1 MPESS
6 VLQAVILAGG
16 QGTRLRARLG
26 DLPKPLVDV
35 DGVPL
40 LQRQLEALRG
50 QGFADVVVLVN
61 HRAEA
66 IRAFAR
72 AHDNFGLRLRIIDDG
87 EPLGTSGAVMAV
99 LDQLAERFLV
109 LYGDTLLDVDFGRMV
124 AAHAKSGADATLF
137 VHPNDHP
144 HDSDLVELDESGWIT
159 AFHKYPHASGTLYR
173 NLVNAAL
180 CVLERGS
187 LEPFRGKPG
196 PRDFSKQTF
205 PAMLAAG
212 SKLHGYVSLE
222 YIKDIGT
229 PARLD
234 QAVADLRSGRIARS
248 RHSSL
253 KKAIFL
259 DRDGT
264 LNVEVNR
271 VRHPDQ
277 LQLLPGVA
285 AAIRRL
291 NQGEY
296 RCVMVSNQPVIARG
310 DCTLAELARIHAKLD
325 TLLGLEG
332 AFLDAIYFC
341 PHHPDGGYPGE
352 VAILKRHCDCRKP
365 ETGMIKRAVLDMNID
380 LSRSWLVGDTTSDI
394 ETARRAG
401 LRSILVHTGYGGLD
415 GKYAAVADF
424 EAADLTEAAHIVL
437 RQP

>member
-1 MPESS
+1 MLEGS
-6 VLQAVILAGG
+6 VFQAVILAGG
-16 QGTRLRARLG
+16 QGTRLRARLRN
-26 DLPKPLVDV
+26 LPKPLVDV

-40 LQRQLEALRG
+40 LQRQLESLRG

-72 AHDNFGLRLRIIDDG
+72 AHDDFGLRLRIIDDG

-109 LYGDTLLDVDFGRMV
+109 LYGDTLLDVDFGRMI
-124 AAHAKSGADATLF
+124 AAHSKCGADATLF

-144 HDSDLVELDESGWIT
+144 HDSDLVEIDESGWIT
-159 AFHKYPHASGTLYR
+159 AFHKYPHAAGALHR

-180 CVLERGS
+180 YVLERAA
-187 LEPFRGKPG
+187 LERLRCNSG

-212 SKLHGYVSLE
+212 SKLFGYASLE

-248 RHSSL
+248 RHSSP

-277 LQLLPGVA
+277 LELLPGVA
-285 AAIRRL
+285 TAVRQL
-291 NQGEY
+291 NEAEY
-296 RCVMVSNQPVIARG
+296 RCVLVSNQPVIARG
-310 DCTLAELARIHAKLD
+310 DCTLTDLARIHAKLD
-325 TLLGLEG
+325 TMLGVEG

-352 VAILKRHCDCRKP
+352 VANLKRQCDCRKP
-365 ETGMIKRAVLDMNID
+365 EIGMIKQAVLDMNID
-380 LSRSWLVGDTTSDI
+380 LSQSWLVGDTTSDI

-401 LRSILVHTGYGGLD
+401 LRSILVRTGFGGAD
-415 GKYAAVADF
+415 GKYATVADF
-424 EAADLTEAAHIVL
+424 EAADLAEAAHIVL
-437 RQP
+437 RQR